1 MLPHAQKPWAKKLA
15 RIVILVTIIGLA
27 FLAWFLDSRNSL
39 HIPEIVG
46 IFLLFLTIVP
56 PNLAVIYPWLLQQ
69 NHPDDHG
76 PRTKSA
82 SVAAPKH

>member
-1 MLPHAQKPWAKKLA
+1 MLPHDQKPWAKTLA
-15 RIVILVTIIGLA
+15 RIVIFVTIIGLA
-27 FLAWFLDSRNSL
+27 FLAYFLNSRNSL

-69 NHPDDHG
+69 NHPNDPSRH
-76 PRTKSA
+76 TK
-82 SVAAPKH
+82 SVAAQKH